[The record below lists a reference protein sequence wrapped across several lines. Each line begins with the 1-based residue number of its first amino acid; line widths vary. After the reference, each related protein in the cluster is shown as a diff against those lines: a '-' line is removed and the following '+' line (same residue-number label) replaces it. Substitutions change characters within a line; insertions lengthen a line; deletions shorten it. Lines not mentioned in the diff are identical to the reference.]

1 MDSGLQEKGEAEI
14 VVDGASPQGTFRV
27 LVEHIPAVVNISG
40 LDEVS
45 STLYISPQVETLLG
59 YPKEQWMDDPALWIR
74 VLHPDD
80 RDRIIAL
87 HLDHLA
93 RGGTWAEEYRLI
105 ARDGR
110 VVWIREHAAI
120 VANDAGE
127 PMFEQGVWL
136 DVTDRKQAEQDLVR
150 SYRALQKTD
159 KERKRLLASLVTAQE
174 QERRRIASDIHD
186 DALQHLATMILQV
199 ELAGRESGSLSG
211 EALAELKSNL
221 KVAVDSLRRVL
232 FETRPP
238 VLDEGGLAAAIRT
251 YLAHVTRDSSLK
263 YDVTSGLSGEPEA
276 EIRTVAYRIVQE
288 AITNV
293 RKHARATRVD
303 IRIAEHKG
311 GMQVCIQDD
320 GRGFSSEDVA
330 QAGPT
335 HVGLVTM
342 RERAELAG
350 GWFEVDS
357 TPGTGTSLSFWLPLS
372 DGIVDISKSSEQ
384 PKRRIGAIS

>member
-1 MDSGLQEKGEAEI
+1 M
-14 VVDGASPQGTFRV
+14 

-45 STLYISPQVETLLG
+45 STLYISPQVEELLG
-59 YPKEQWMDDPALWIR
+59 YPQEQWMDDPALWIR

-93 RGGTWAEEYRLI
+93 KGGTWAEEYRLI
-105 ARDGR
+105 AADGR
-110 VVWIREHAAI
+110 VIWIREHSAI

-127 PMFEQGVWL
+127 PLFEQGVWL
-136 DVTDRKQAEQDLVR
+136 DVTDRKQAERDLVQ

-159 KERKRLLASLVTAQE
+159 DERRKLLASLVTAQE

-186 DALQHLATMILQV
+186 DALQHLATMILQI
-199 ELAGRESGSLSG
+199 ELATRESGAVSG
-211 EALAELKSNL
+211 DHLAELKASL
-221 KVAVDSLRRVL
+221 KVAVESLRRVL

-238 VLDEGGLAAAIRT
+238 VLDEGGLAAAIKT
-251 YLAHVTRDSSLK
+251 YLAHMTRNSSLK
-263 YDVTSGLSGEPEA
+263 YEISSTLSREPEA
-276 EIRTVAYRIVQE
+276 DIRTVAYRIVQE

-293 RKHARATRVD
+293 RKHAAATCVNIRLVD
-303 IRIAEHKG
+303 HEDGMLVRIE
-311 GMQVCIQDD
+311 DD
-320 GRGFSSEDVA
+320 GRGFTAEDVA
-330 QAGPT
+330 EAGPT
-335 HVGLVTM
+335 HIGLLTM

-357 TPGTGTSLSFWLPLS
+357 KPAEGTAVSFWLPLS
-372 DGIVDISKSSEQ
+372 DGIIDLSDVREQ
-384 PKRRIGAIS
+384 PKRRIGAINQK